1 MMKSI
6 FTIGCIGLLL
16 LGCKTVNVQQTLQSK
31 TTNPVTLGSIGLHRD
46 FVLLTDYQNTAIPEY
61 TEPVKLSVSM
71 KTFEKATYKAFK
83 NANVLQSQKV
93 TVTYIDSLPNKPHFL
108 HFKIAD
114 KVAILNALNAKQNMD
129 VKNYLINKND
139 AKVVSSISIAF
150 SETQMQAILNAD
162 NVFLAQNGKKSYEL
176 QLYKASTLLQS
187 ISFNDGVVFG
197 YNTSGFCWQ
206 ENDKYKLQLV
216 DIVDGNRSCGP
227 KTYKSAK
234 TAKKNVN
241 YNKL

>member
-1 MMKSI
+1 MMKSVFAI
-6 FTIGCIGLLL
+6 SFLGLLMF
-16 LGCKTVNVQQTLQSK
+16 GCKTVSIQQNLQSK
-31 TTNPVTLGSIGLHRD
+31 TTNQVTLGSIGLHRD
-46 FVLLTDYQNTAIPEY
+46 FVLLNDYQNTAIPEY
-61 TEPVKLSVSM
+61 PEPIKLSVSM
-71 KTFEKATYKAFK
+71 TAFEKATYIAFE

-108 HFKIAD
+108 HLKIAD

-129 VKNYLINKND
+129 VKSYLTNKYD
-139 AKVVSSISIAF
+139 AKLVSSISIAF
-150 SETQMQAILNAD
+150 SDTQMQAILNAD

-176 QLYKASTLLQS
+176 QLYKANSLLQS
-187 ISFNDGVVFG
+187 ISFNEGVVFG

-206 ENDKYKLQLV
+206 ENDKYRLQLV
-216 DIVDGNRSCGP
+216 DIVDGNRSCGA

-241 YNKL
+241 YYKL

>member
-1 MMKSI
+1 M
-6 FTIGCIGLLL
+6 
-16 LGCKTVNVQQTLQSK
+16 
-31 TTNPVTLGSIGLHRD
+31 
-46 FVLLTDYQNTAIPEY
+46 TA
-61 TEPVKLSVSM
+61 
-71 KTFEKATYKAFK
+71 FEKATYKAFE
-83 NANVLQSQKV
+83 NANALQSQKV
-93 TVTYIDSLPNKPHFL
+93 SITYIDSLPNKPHFL
-108 HFKIAD
+108 LLKIAD
-114 KVAILNALNAKQNMD
+114 KVAILNALNDKQNMD
-129 VKNYLINKND
+129 VKNYLTNKYD

-150 SETQMQAILNAD
+150 SDTQMQAILNAD
-162 NVFLAQNGKKSYEL
+162 NVFLAQNGRKSYEL
-176 QLYKASTLLQS
+176 QLYNANKLLQT

-241 YNKL
+241 YYKL